1 MEMESAGIKSEY
13 SIFKWHRKPFNGS
26 KKDSLKGDYKGS

>member
-13 SIFKWHRKPFNGS
+13 SILKRQQEPFDGS
-26 KKDSLKGDYKGS
+26 KKGSLKGDYKGS